1 MSRHEALS
9 DWTRE
14 LSSHMS
20 HLSKPQAAV
29 LAMWSYGIAVTRT
42 CSCYTVAMF
51 LAILLKRKM
60 NTVRQQLREWCYD
73 GADKR
78 GTRRQQLDVEASFA
92 PLLRWVVH
100 VWVGTTMALAMD
112 ATSLGDRFVVLSISV
127 VYRGMGIPVAWT
139 VLTAQRKGA
148 WREHW
153 LRILEQV
160 RPALPAE
167 WTVLV
172 LADRG
177 MYARWL
183 YRRIVRLGW
192 HPFLRINQRAK
203 FQPAGQQ
210 HWYWLTE
217 LLSQVGT
224 CWQGE
229 GTAFSSKDH
238 HQRCTLVAWWGEGHE
253 EAWFIITDLPSEGC
267 QATWYALRAWCEQGF
282 KCIKRGGWQWQHT
295 RMSDPARVT
304 RLWLALAVA
313 TLWMVSLGS
322 DLEVG
327 PSPEL
332 PDLPDL
338 RPILAIAVTTI
349 RQRRTRLFRLG
360 WLWLIVQLITSQ
372 PLPLPQRLIPEP
384 WPEAPPGWT
393 PVSPL
398 PQAQETY
405 P

>member
-192 HPFLRINQRAK
+192 HPFLRINRWTAALVLADGVAVSSWHLLARRRHRVLLQR
-203 FQPAGQQ
+203 PPSTLHLGR
-210 HWYWLTE
+210 L
-217 LLSQVGT
+217 VGRRAR
-224 CWQGE
+224 G
-229 GTAFSSKDH
+229 GLVH
-238 HQRCTLVAWWGEGHE
+238 HHRLAQRG
-253 EAWFIITDLPSEGC
+253 LPSHLVC
-267 QATWYALRAWCEQGF
+267 TARLVRARLQMHQAGR
-282 KCIKRGGWQWQHT
+282 
-295 RMSDPARVT
+295 
-304 RLWLALAVA
+304 LAVA
-313 TLWMVSLGS
+313 AHAHERSRPRHSSVAGLGRGDAVDGQS
-322 DLEVG
+322 G
-327 PSPEL
+327 Q
-332 PDLPDL
+332 
-338 RPILAIAVTTI
+338 RP
-349 RQRRTRLFRLG
+349 RSR
-360 WLWLIVQLITSQ
+360 
-372 PLPLPQRLIPEP
+372 PQ
-384 WPEAPPGWT
+384 
-393 PVSPL
+393 S
-398 PQAQETY
+398 
-405 P
+405 